1 MVKLSVKIK
10 PLNPLKGTLSQH
22 IRKIHRP
29 VPPFRGSGGGIAITL
44 LLQILFILPLPAQQK
59 VSLNGYVSGLYT
71 PIYLSGEDL
80 FLNNGLLHNRLN
92 FKYTP
97 DDKWSFTAEIRN
109 RAVFGNFSSL
119 SPDYFS
125 RLTADNGWMNLSWNI
140 TQGTGYLLNSSV
152 ERLNIAYN
160 DKKWSLVVGRQR
172 INWSQTLMF
181 NPNDIFNGYSFFDFD
196 YPEKAGSDAVRLS
209 YYPSEVSVVEVA
221 AKLNRWG
228 QPTIA
233 ALYRFNAGGW
243 DAQALGGIVNR
254 YDRVV
259 GAGFSGE
266 AGGVNLRGEA
276 SFFHSTQSDAPMKNT
291 LVTSFGADYIFKN
304 SLSLSGTV
312 LYNQQPTG
320 SSGNFLSLYNVPL
333 TPKLL
338 SITDWTAC
346 VQVSYPI
353 TPLFTGGLAVVS
365 FIDMPA
371 FYFGPSVDYS
381 LSDNLTVSAMVQ
393 LFTGGS
399 KTSVSNLALG
409 YLRLKYNF

>member
-1 MVKLSVKIK
+1 MMI
-10 PLNPLKGTLSQH
+10 
-22 IRKIHRP
+22 
-29 VPPFRGSGGGIAITL
+29 
-44 LLQILFILPLPAQQK
+44 ILFHGIIIMQISAQEK
-59 VSLNGYVSGLYT
+59 ASLNGYVSGLYT
-71 PIYLSGEDL
+71 PIYLIGEDM
-80 FLNNGLLHNRLN
+80 FVNNGLIHNRLN

-97 DDKWSFTAEIRN
+97 TDKWSFVAEVRN
-109 RAVFGNFSSL
+109 RAIFGDFSSL

-140 TQGTGYLLNSSV
+140 TQGNSYLLNSSV

-160 DKKWSLVVGRQR
+160 DKKWSFVVGRQR

-196 YPEKAGSDAVRLS
+196 YPEKAGSDAVSLS
-209 YYPSEVSVVEVA
+209 YFPSPVSVVQVA

-228 QPTIA
+228 QLTAA
-233 ALYRFNAGGW
+233 ALYRFNVTGW
-243 DAQALGGIVNR
+243 DIQALGGVVNE
-254 YDRVV
+254 YDRVI

-276 SFFHSTQSDAPMKNT
+276 SFFHSVQTEALLKNT
-291 LVTSFGADYIFKN
+291 LVASFGADYIFKN

-312 LYNQQPTG
+312 LYNQQPAG
-320 SSGNFLSLYNVPL
+320 NSGNFLSLYNTPL
-333 TPKLL
+333 SPKQL

-346 VQVSYPI
+346 VQASYPI
-353 TPLFTGGLAVVS
+353 TPLLTGGLAAVS
-365 FIDMPA
+365 FVDLPA
-371 FYFGPSVDYS
+371 FYLGPSVDYS
-381 LSDNLTVSAMVQ
+381 LSNNLTLSAMVQ

-399 KTSVSNLALG
+399 KTTSYNLGLG

>member
-1 MVKLSVKIK
+1 MRKLV
-10 PLNPLKGTLSQH
+10 
-22 IRKIHRP
+22 
-29 VPPFRGSGGGIAITL
+29 FCCL
-44 LLQILFILPLPAQQK
+44 LFCCWSLFAQQK

-80 FLNNGLLHNRLN
+80 FVNNGLIHNRLN
-92 FKYTP
+92 FKYFP
-97 DDKWSFTAEIRN
+97 DDKWTFTAEVRN
-109 RAVFGNFSSL
+109 RAIFGNFTHL

-125 RLTADNGWMNLSWNI
+125 RLTADNGRMNLSWNAM
-140 TQGTGYLLNSSV
+140 QGDSYLLNSSV
-152 ERLNIAYN
+152 ERLNIAYSGN
-160 DKKWSLVVGRQR
+160 NWSFAVGRQR

-196 YPEKAGSDAVRLS
+196 YPEKAGSDAVRISWYLS
-209 YYPSEVSVVEVA
+209 AVSVVELA
-221 AKLNRWG
+221 AKLDYSG

-233 ALYRFNAGGW
+233 GLYRFNVSGW
-243 DAQALGGIVNR
+243 DVQAIGGLVNR
-254 YDRVV
+254 YDAVV

-276 SFFHSTQSDAPMKNT
+276 SFFHSTQTDAPTKNT
-291 LVTSFGADYIFKN
+291 LVTSLGADYIFKN

-320 SSGNFLSLYNVPL
+320 SSGNFMSLYNVPL

-338 SITDWTAC
+338 SITEWTAC
-346 VQVSYPI
+346 TQATYPI
-353 TPLFTGGLAVVS
+353 TSLFTGGLAVVS
-365 FIDMPA
+365 FINLPA

-381 LSDNLTVSAMVQ
+381 LSDNLNFSGMVQ
-393 LFTGGS
+393 FFTGGS
-399 KTSVSNLALG
+399 NTVSNLALG

>member
-1 MVKLSVKIK
+1 MVKLSTK
-10 PLNPLKGTLSQH
+10 
-22 IRKIHRP
+22 
-29 VPPFRGSGGGIAITL
+29 IAIAF
-44 LLQILFILPLPAQQK
+44 LLQGLIILPILAQQK
-59 VSLNGYVSGLYT
+59 MSLNGYVSGLYT
-71 PIYLSGEDL
+71 PIYLTGEDM
-80 FLNNGLLHNRLN
+80 FVNNGLIHNRLN
-92 FKYTP
+92 FKFTP
-97 DDKWSFTAEIRN
+97 DDKWSFVAEVRN
-109 RAVFGNFSSL
+109 RAIFGNFSNL

-125 RLTADNGWMNLSWNI
+125 LLTQDNGWMNLSWNI
-140 TQGTGYLLNSSV
+140 TKGNSYLLNSSV
-152 ERLNIAYN
+152 ERLNFAYN
-160 DKKWSLVVGRQR
+160 DKKWSIVVGRQR

-228 QPTIA
+228 QPTAA

-243 DAQALGGIVNR
+243 DLQALGGIMNE
-254 YDRVV
+254 YDRVI

-276 SFFHSTQSDAPMKNT
+276 SFFHSVQTGAPLKNT
-291 LVTSFGADYIFKN
+291 LVASLGADYIFKN
-304 SLSLSGTV
+304 SLSLSGTI

-320 SSGNFLSLYNVPL
+320 SNGNFLSLYNAPL
-333 TPKLL
+333 SPKQL

-346 VQVSYPI
+346 IQASYPI
-353 TPLFTGGLAVVS
+353 TPLLTGGLAVVS
-365 FIDMPA
+365 FVDLPA
-371 FYFGPSVDYS
+371 FYLGPSIDYS
-381 LSDNLTVSAMVQ
+381 LSDNLTLSAMVQ

-399 KTSVSNLALG
+399 KTASYNLGLG

>member
-1 MVKLSVKIK
+1 MVKLLGKIAVSV
-10 PLNPLKGTLSQH
+10 
-22 IRKIHRP
+22 
-29 VPPFRGSGGGIAITL
+29 
-44 LLQILFILPLPAQQK
+44 LLQGLFILPISAQQK

-71 PIYLSGEDL
+71 PIYLMSEDM
-80 FLNNGLLHNRLN
+80 FVNNGLIHNRLN

-97 DDKWSFTAEIRN
+97 DDKWSFVAEIRN
-109 RAVFGNFSSL
+109 RAISF

-125 RLTADNGWMNLSWNI
+125 ILTADNGWMNLSWNI
-140 TQGTGYLLNSSV
+140 AQGNSYLLNSSV

-160 DKKWSLVVGRQR
+160 DAKWSFVVGRQR

-209 YYPSEVSVVEVA
+209 CYPSEVSVVEVA
-221 AKLNRWG
+221 AKLNRWK
-228 QPTIA
+228 QLTAA
-233 ALYRFNAGGW
+233 ALYRFNVSGW
-243 DAQALGGIVNR
+243 DIQALGGVVNR
-254 YDRVV
+254 YDEVI

-276 SFFHSTQSDAPMKNT
+276 SFFHSTQTNAPLKNT
-291 LVTSFGADYIFKN
+291 LVSSLGADYIFKN

-312 LYNQQPTG
+312 LYNQQPTNN
-320 SSGNFLSLYNVPL
+320 SGNFLSLYNTPL
-333 TPKLL
+333 SPKQL

-346 VQVSYPI
+346 IQASYPI
-353 TPLFTGGLAVVS
+353 TPLLTGGLAMVS
-365 FIDMPA
+365 FVDLPA

-381 LSDNLTVSAMVQ
+381 LSNNLTFSAMVQ

-399 KTSVSNLALG
+399 KTESSNMALG

>member
-1 MVKLSVKIK
+1 MLSISKYAK
-10 PLNPLKGTLSQH
+10 
-22 IRKIHRP
+22 
-29 VPPFRGSGGGIAITL
+29 IAIVF
-44 LLQILFILPLPAQQK
+44 LLQGLIIFPISAQQK
-59 VSLNGYVSGLYT
+59 VSLNGYVNGLYT
-71 PIYLSGEDL
+71 PVYWMSEGM
-80 FLNNGLLHNRLN
+80 FLNNGLIHNRLN
-92 FKYTP
+92 FKYSP

-109 RAVFGNFSSL
+109 RAVFGNFSAL

-140 TQGTGYLLNSSV
+140 TQGNSYLLNSSV

-160 DKKWSLVVGRQR
+160 DKKWSFVVGRQR

-209 YYPSEVSVVEVA
+209 YYPSAVSVVEVA

-228 QPTIA
+228 QPTAA
-233 ALYRFNAGGW
+233 ALYRFNAKGW
-243 DAQALGGIVNR
+243 DMQILGGIMNE

-259 GAGFSGE
+259 GAGFSGD
-266 AGGVNLRGEA
+266 AGGINIRGEA
-276 SFFHSTQSDAPMKNT
+276 SFFHSTQTDVPLKNT
-291 LVTSFGADYIFKN
+291 LVASFGADYIFKN

-312 LYNQQPTG
+312 LYNQQPAG
-320 SSGNFLSLYNVPL
+320 SNGNFLSLYNAPL
-333 TPKLL
+333 SPKQL

-346 VQVSYPI
+346 VQASYPI
-353 TPLFTGGLAVVS
+353 TPLLTGGLAVVN
-365 FIDMPA
+365 FIDMSA
-371 FYFGPSVDYS
+371 FYFGPSIDYS
-381 LSDNLTVSAMVQ
+381 LSNNLTLSAMVQ

-399 KTSVSNLALG
+399 KTAVSNLALG

>member
-1 MVKLSVKIK
+1 MRKLVFSC
-10 PLNPLKGTLSQH
+10 
-22 IRKIHRP
+22 
-29 VPPFRGSGGGIAITL
+29 L
-44 LLQILFILPLPAQQK
+44 LFYCSSLFAQQK

-71 PIYLSGEDL
+71 PIYMSGEDL
-80 FLNNGLLHNRLN
+80 FVNNGLIHNRLN
-92 FKYTP
+92 FKYLP
-97 DDKWSFTAEIRN
+97 DDKWTFTAEVRN
-109 RAVFGNFSSL
+109 RAVLGNFSNL

-125 RLTADNGWMNLSWNI
+125 RLTADNGLMNLSWNAM
-140 TQGTGYLLNSSV
+140 QGDSYLLNSSV
-152 ERLNIAYN
+152 ERLNIAYSGN
-160 DKKWSLVVGRQR
+160 HWSFVVGRQR

-196 YPEKAGSDAVRLS
+196 YPEKAGSDAVRIS
-209 YYPSEVSVVEVA
+209 YYLSAVSVVELA
-221 AKLNRWG
+221 AKLDHSG

-233 ALYRFNAGGW
+233 GLYRFNVSGW
-243 DAQALGGIVNR
+243 DVQALGGLVNR
-254 YDRVV
+254 YDAVV

-276 SFFHSTQSDAPMKNT
+276 SFFHDMQTDAPTKNT
-291 LVTSFGADYIFKN
+291 LVTSLGADYIFKN

-312 LYNQQPTG
+312 LYNQQPAG
-320 SSGNFLSLYNVPL
+320 SSGNFMSLYNVPL

-346 VQVSYPI
+346 AQVSYPI

-365 FIDMPA
+365 FINLPA

-381 LSDNLTVSAMVQ
+381 LSDNLTFSAMVQ
-393 LFTGGS
+393 FFTGGS
-399 KTSVSNLALG
+399 NAVSNLALG

>member
-1 MVKLSVKIK
+1 MVKLSTK
-10 PLNPLKGTLSQH
+10 
-22 IRKIHRP
+22 
-29 VPPFRGSGGGIAITL
+29 IAIAF
-44 LLQILFILPLPAQQK
+44 LLQGLIILPILAQQK
-59 VSLNGYVSGLYT
+59 MSLNGYVSGLYT
-71 PIYLSGEDL
+71 PIYLMSEDML
-80 FLNNGLLHNRLN
+80 VNNGLIHNRLN

-97 DDKWSFTAEIRN
+97 DNKWSFVTEIRN
-109 RAVFGNFSSL
+109 RAIFGNFSNL

-125 RLTADNGWMNLSWNI
+125 LLTQDNGWMNLSWNI
-140 TQGTGYLLNSSV
+140 TKGNSYLLNSSV
-152 ERLNIAYN
+152 ERLNFAYN
-160 DKKWSLVVGRQR
+160 DKKWSIVVGRQR

-228 QPTIA
+228 QPTAA

-243 DAQALGGIVNR
+243 DLQALGGIMNE
-254 YDRVV
+254 YDRVI

-276 SFFHSTQSDAPMKNT
+276 SFFHSVQTGAPLKNT
-291 LVTSFGADYIFKN
+291 LVASLGADYIFKN
-304 SLSLSGTV
+304 SLSLSGTI

-320 SSGNFLSLYNVPL
+320 SNGNFLSLYNAPL
-333 TPKLL
+333 SPKQL

-346 VQVSYPI
+346 IQASYPI
-353 TPLFTGGLAVVS
+353 TPLLTGGLAVVS
-365 FIDMPA
+365 FVDLPA
-371 FYFGPSVDYS
+371 FYLGPSIDYS
-381 LSDNLTVSAMVQ
+381 LSDNLTFSAMVQ

-399 KTSVSNLALG
+399 KTTSYNLGLG